1 MKTLLIDN
9 YDSYTYNLFQLIA
22 EVNGEEPVVVRNDAP
37 VDGLPDLRA
46 FDNLVVSPGPG
57 HPGEARDFGIGSRLL
72 ATSPV
77 PVLGVCL
84 GHQGIALGEA
94 GLVGPAPEPRHGHLS
109 TIRHDG
115 RDLFHGLPQHFTA
128 VRYHSLAVRE
138 PLPESLEATAW
149 AEDGVL
155 MGLRHRSRPLWGVQ
169 FHPESVLTE
178 YGHRMLVNFRN
189 LTAERAGKLRTK
201 NTAVPSHEQLRRRVV
216 VPECDAG
223 ARRPV
228 GGLLGLGGLRRPVA
242 AAVFQVAAVTQARA
256 SAPGGPGRTGLGE
269 TTPSSRPTP
278 SAGVGLRP
286 ESVAET
292 PVAPTPG
299 GAAAAAGSGADPE
312 AAASAPAA
320 GVGPRPESVAAAPL
334 AGTPLGAAPAAGP
347 EAAASDPAA
356 EVGARP
362 ESVASSP
369 AAVAP
374 GGGAPA
380 AGSGT
385 SPEAVASDPAAEVG
399 PRPEPLASSPDA
411 GTPLGA
417 APSAGRE
424 AAASAPAA
432 VAPGGGALAAGS
444 GASPE
449 AVASDPAAGVGPRP
463 ESVAFGPDAVGPG
476 EGVPAAGARLRSG
489 AVSSSS
495 TAPVPGGDVPATTV
509 PGEGAAPSG
518 AASVPGQG
526 SPATGGSAVPDAR
539 GRKVAPGSV
548 AIPRPRRP
556 DRVGY
561 RLHTRRVSGAVDA
574 EAVFSRMFAGSPR
587 SFWLDSSLV
596 EPGRSRFSFL
606 GDDQGPLA
614 EFVRYDVGAGRC
626 EIERAG
632 RPLRRVRASV
642 FDYLKRQLTNRRVD
656 ATGLPFDF
664 TGGYVGYF
672 GYEMKADCGSANRHR
687 SPTPDAAW
695 LFADRV
701 IAVDHEEGFTYAVC
715 LAEDTPQA
723 AREAADWLEGV
734 LAGLSCVATER
745 PPLPGPPEP
754 ADPGAAEPWL
764 VRDRATY
771 LADIEAC
778 RQALRAGTS
787 YEVCLTN
794 AARLP
799 APPDPLEFYR
809 ALRRDNPAP
818 YAAFLRFGELE
829 VAGSSPE
836 RFLRIGRDGTAE
848 ARPVKGTAPRG
859 DGPEEDARLRD
870 ALVSDAKTRAE
881 NLMIVDLLRNDL
893 GQVCRTGT
901 VRVSKLMAT
910 ETYATV
916 HQLVSTVQGRLRDG
930 TDAVDCVR
938 ACFPGGSMTGAPKL
952 RTLEI
957 IDTLETEA
965 RGVYSGALGYFGCG
979 GGADLSIVIRTAVF
993 ADGLMHLGAG
1003 GAIVLGSDPAAEYEE
1018 MLLKTAAPMRALH
1031 RHTADRL
1038 RQEGPPGQRAGAAGE
1053 VGR

>member
-84 GHQGIALGEA
+84 GHQGIALGES

-109 TIRHDG
+109 TVRHDG

-138 PLPESLEATAW
+138 PLPETLQATAW

-201 NTAVPSHEQLRRRVV
+201 NTAVPSHEEVRRRVV
-216 VPECDAG
+216 VPDCEAG
-223 ARRPV
+223 ARRPSW
-228 GGLLGLGGLRRPVA
+228 GLLGLGGLRRPVA
-242 AAVFQVAAVTQARA
+242 AAVFQVAAVTQAA
-256 SAPGGPGRTGLGE
+256 ANPPGGRGPNALRESTR
-269 TTPSSRPTP
+269 TTPP
-278 SAGVGLRP
+278 SGP
-286 ESVAET
+286 
-292 PVAPTPG
+292 
-299 GAAAAAGSGADPE
+299 
-312 AAASAPAA
+312 
-320 GVGPRPESVAAAPL
+320 GPRPE
-334 AGTPLGAAPAAGP
+334 APA
-347 EAAASDPAA
+347 S
-356 EVGARP
+356 AR
-362 ESVASSP
+362 

-374 GGGAPA
+374 GGGVPPA
-380 AGSGT
+380 GPGT
-385 SPEAVASDPAAEVG
+385 NA
-399 PRPEPLASSPDA
+399 
-411 GTPLGA
+411 
-417 APSAGRE
+417 E
-424 AAASAPAA
+424 AA
-432 VAPGGGALAAGS
+432 
-444 GASPE
+444 
-449 AVASDPAAGVGPRP
+449 
-463 ESVAFGPDAVGPG
+463 
-476 EGVPAAGARLRSG
+476 GVPAAGAAPDTQAAASG
-489 AVSSSS
+489 PTTPAPCGGIPTAGPGTNVEAAPTAQAA
-495 TAPVPGGDVPATTV
+495 TAPGRGIPTAAPETNAEAAGVPAA
-509 PGEGAAPSG
+509 GAAPDTQA
-518 AASVPGQG
+518 AASGPTTPAPCGGIPTAGPGTNVEAASAPETPTRAAASHPTAPAPGRTTPAAEPGAPGKDASAPGQG
-526 SPATGGSAVPDAR
+526 APAAHGAGASDAAALLAAP
-539 GRKVAPGSV
+539 GRKAHGEVVSAAV

-574 EAVFSRMFAGSPR
+574 EAVYSRMFAGSPR

-632 RPLRRVRASV
+632 RPVRRVKASV
-642 FDYLKRQLTNRRVD
+642 FDYLKRQLSNRRVD

-745 PPLPGPPEP
+745 PPLPGPPAP

-778 RQALRAGTS
+778 RQALRSGTS

-799 APPDPLEFYR
+799 APPDALEFYR
-809 ALRRDNPAP
+809 TLRRDNPAP

-836 RFLRIGRDGTAE
+836 RFLRIDRDGTAE
-848 ARPVKGTAPRG
+848 ARPIKGTAPRG
-859 DGPEEDARLRD
+859 DGPQEDARLRD
-870 ALVSDAKTRAE
+870 ALASDAKTRAE

-893 GQVCRTGT
+893 GRVCRSGT

-916 HQLVSTVQGRLRDG
+916 HQLVSTVQGRLREG

-993 ADGLMHLGAG
+993 ADGLTHLGAG
-1003 GAIVLGSDPAAEYEE
+1003 GAIVLGSDPDAEYEE
-1018 MLLKTAAPMRALH
+1018 MLLKTAAPMRALKQ
-1031 RHTADRL
+1031 HTAGRS
-1038 RQEGPPGQRAGAAGE
+1038 RQQNPPGQRAGAAGE
-1053 VGR
+1053 ARR

>member
-37 VDGLPDLRA
+37 ADGIPDLRE

-57 HPGEARDFGIGSRLL
+57 HPGDARDFGIGTRLL

-84 GHQGIALGEA
+84 GHQGIALGER

-109 TIRHDG
+109 AVRHDEQ
-115 RDLFHGLPQHFTA
+115 DLFRGLPQHFTA

-138 PLPESLEATAW
+138 PLPPALEATAW

-201 NTAVPSHEQLRRRVV
+201 NTAVPSPETPTRRRAVL
-216 VPECDAG
+216 PECDAG
-223 ARRPV
+223 VRRPTGARGATAGVQATV
-228 GGLLGLGGLRRPVA
+228 GADSRA
-242 AAVFQVAAVTQARA
+242 AAVAGAGDL
-256 SAPGGPGRTGLGE
+256 PGAKL
-269 TTPSSRPTP
+269 SSR
-278 SAGVGLRP
+278 S
-286 ESVAET
+286 
-292 PVAPTPG
+292 
-299 GAAAAAGSGADPE
+299 
-312 AAASAPAA
+312 AAASGTTA
-320 GVGPRPESVAAAPL
+320 GHQPGSATPPRSGVP
-334 AGTPLGAAPAAGP
+334 
-347 EAAASDPAA
+347 
-356 EVGARP
+356 R
-362 ESVASSP
+362 P
-369 AAVAP
+369 AAVFPVSAMSK
-374 GGGAPA
+374 GAVNPADGAQAAADTVPVGSAKPPA
-380 AGSGT
+380 A
-385 SPEAVASDPAAEVG
+385 
-399 PRPEPLASSPDA
+399 
-411 GTPLGA
+411 
-417 APSAGRE
+417 
-424 AAASAPAA
+424 
-432 VAPGGGALAAGS
+432 
-444 GASPE
+444 
-449 AVASDPAAGVGPRP
+449 
-463 ESVAFGPDAVGPG
+463 
-476 EGVPAAGARLRSG
+476 
-489 AVSSSS
+489 
-495 TAPVPGGDVPATTV
+495 
-509 PGEGAAPSG
+509 
-518 AASVPGQG
+518 
-526 SPATGGSAVPDAR
+526 
-539 GRKVAPGSV
+539 

-556 DRVGY
+556 GRVGY
-561 RLHTRRVSGAVDA
+561 RLHTRRVTGAVDT
-574 EAVFSRMFAGSPR
+574 EAAFTRMFAASRR

-606 GDDQGPLA
+606 GGDSGPLA
-614 EFVRYDVGAGRC
+614 EFVRYDVTTGRC

-632 RPLRRVRASV
+632 RPVRKVAASV

-664 TGGYVGYF
+664 TGGYVGYL
-672 GYEMKADCGSANRHR
+672 GYEVKADCGSPNRHR
-687 SPTPDAAW
+687 SPDPDAAW

-701 IAVDHEEGFTYAVC
+701 VAVDHQEGFTYAVC

-723 AREAADWLEGV
+723 AREAADWLESA
-734 LAGLSCVATER
+734 LADLSCVATEQA
-745 PPLPGPPEP
+745 PLPVSPAP

-778 RQALRAGTS
+778 QRQLRAGTS

-799 APPDPLEFYR
+799 APPDALEFYR
-809 ALRRDNPAP
+809 TLRRDNPAP

-836 RFLRIGRDGTAE
+836 RFLKIGRDGTAE
-848 ARPVKGTAPRG
+848 ARPIKGTAPRG
-859 DGPEEDARLRD
+859 EGPEEDDRLRD
-870 ALVSDAKTRAE
+870 ALASDDKTRAE

-893 GQVCRTGT
+893 GQVCRTGS
-901 VRVSKLMAT
+901 VRVPKLMAT

-916 HQLVSTVQGRLRDG
+916 HQLVSTVVGRLRPG

-957 IDTLETEA
+957 IDSLETEA

-993 ADGLMHLGAG
+993 ADGQLHLGAG
-1003 GAIVLGSDPAAEYEE
+1003 GAIVLGSDPEAEYEE

-1031 RHTADRL
+1031 QHTADRI
-1038 RQEGPPGQRAGAAGE
+1038 RQQAPPGDRAGAAGE
-1053 VGR
+1053 ARR

>member
-57 HPGEARDFGIGSRLL
+57 HPGEARDFGIGGRLL

-138 PLPESLEATAW
+138 PLPGSLEATAW

-256 SAPGGPGRTGLGE
+256 NALGGSGATGLGE

-278 SAGVGLRP
+278 PAGVGLRT
-286 ESVAET
+286 ESVAES

-299 GAAAAAGSGADPE
+299 GPAAAAGPGAGPEAAASAPAAGVGPRPEAVASAPAAGVGPGPESVAAAPHAGTPLGAAPGAGPE

-320 GVGPRPESVAAAPL
+320 GVGPRPESVA
-334 AGTPLGAAPAAGP
+334 
-347 EAAASDPAA
+347 
-356 EVGARP
+356 
-362 ESVASSP
+362 SS
-369 AAVAP
+369 
-374 GGGAPA
+374 
-380 AGSGT
+380 
-385 SPEAVASDPAAEVG
+385 PAAEVG
-399 PRPEPLASSPDA
+399 PRPEPLASAPLS
-411 GTPLGA
+411 GTPVGA
-417 APSAGRE
+417 AP
-424 AAASAPAA
+424 
-432 VAPGGGALAAGS
+432 GAD
-444 GASPE
+444 PE
-449 AVASDPAAGVGPRP
+449 AVASAPAAGVGPRP
-463 ESVAFGPDAVGPG
+463 ESVAFGPDAVGSG
-476 EGVPAAGARLRSG
+476 EGVPAAGVRLRSE
-489 AVSSSS
+489 AVSSSP
-495 TAPVPGGDVPATTV
+495 TAPAPRGAAPVPGQ
-509 PGEGAAPSG
+509 E
-518 AASVPGQG
+518 
-526 SPATGGSAVPDAR
+526 SPATGASAVPAAR
-539 GRKVAPGSV
+539 GRKVAPDSV

-701 IAVDHEEGFTYAVC
+701 IVVDHEEGFTYAVC
-715 LAEDTPQA
+715 LAEDNPQA

-778 RQALRAGTS
+778 RQALRSGTS

-809 ALRRDNPAP
+809 TLRRDNPAP

-848 ARPVKGTAPRG
+848 ARPIKGTAPRG

-870 ALVSDAKTRAE
+870 ALASDAKTRAE

-1003 GAIVLGSDPAAEYEE
+1003 GAIVLGSDPDAEYEE

-1031 RHTADRL
+1031 RHTADRM
-1038 RQEGPPGQRAGAAGE
+1038 RQEGPPGQRAGTAGE
-1053 VGR
+1053 VRR

>member
-37 VDGLPDLRA
+37 VEGLPDLRA

-57 HPGEARDFGIGSRLL
+57 HPGEARDFGIGGRLL

-94 GLVGPAPEPRHGHLS
+94 GLVTPAPEPRHGHLS
-109 TIRHDG
+109 TVRHDG

-138 PLPESLEATAW
+138 PLPETLEATAW

-189 LTAERAGKLRTK
+189 LTAQRAGKLRTK
-201 NTAVPSHEQLRRRVV
+201 NTAVPSHEGIRRRPG
-216 VPECDAG
+216 VPECDTGVWRAG
-223 ARRPV
+223 TVPSDTGRP
-228 GGLLGLGGLRRPVA
+228 RKPA
-242 AAVFQVAAVTQARA
+242 TAAVFQVAAVSRA
-256 SAPGGPGRTGLGE
+256 A
-269 TTPSSRPTP
+269 
-278 SAGVGLRP
+278 V
-286 ESVAET
+286 V
-292 PVAPTPG
+292 
-299 GAAAAAGSGADPE
+299 
-312 AAASAPAA
+312 
-320 GVGPRPESVAAAPL
+320 
-334 AGTPLGAAPAAGP
+334 PLGAAKASGGAGP
-347 EAAASDPAA
+347 AHGVVPAGEHNGTASAH
-356 EVGARP
+356 R
-362 ESVASSP
+362 
-369 AAVAP
+369 
-374 GGGAPA
+374 GAPA
-380 AGSGT
+380 AGQDGM
-385 SPEAVASDPAAEVG
+385 
-399 PRPEPLASSPDA
+399 
-411 GTPLGA
+411 
-417 APSAGRE
+417 
-424 AAASAPAA
+424 ASAH
-432 VAPGGGALAAGS
+432 
-444 GASPE
+444 
-449 AVASDPAAGVGPRP
+449 R
-463 ESVAFGPDAVGPG
+463 
-476 EGVPAAGARLRSG
+476 GVPAAGQDGMASAHRGFPAAGQDGTASAHRS
-489 AVSSSS
+489 
-495 TAPVPGGDVPATTV
+495 VPAEGQDGTASAHRGFPAAGQDGTASAHRGFPAAGQDGTASAHRGFPAAGQDGTASAHRGFPAAAQDGTASAHRSV
-509 PGEGAAPSG
+509 PAAGQDGAGSAHGGVPAAGQGRPVGVGASAAAHAPSVG
-518 AASVPGQG
+518 F
-526 SPATGGSAVPDAR
+526 
-539 GRKVAPGSV
+539 
-548 AIPRPRRP
+548 PRPRRP
-556 DRVGY
+556 GRVGY
-561 RLHTRRVSGAVDA
+561 RLHTRRISGAVDA
-574 EAVFSRMFAGSPR
+574 EAVFGRMFAGSPR
-587 SFWLDSSLV
+587 AFWLDSSLV

-614 EFVRYDVGAGRC
+614 EFVRYDVAAGQC

-632 RPLRRVRASV
+632 RPVRRVRASV
-642 FDYLKRQLTNRRVD
+642 FDYLKRQLTTRRVD

-672 GYEMKADCGSANRHR
+672 GYEVKADCGSANRHR
-687 SPTPDAAW
+687 SSVPDAAW

-701 IAVDHEEGFTYAVC
+701 IAVDHEEGFTYVVC

-723 AREAADWLEGV
+723 GREAADWLDGV
-734 LAGLSCVATER
+734 LAVLSCVATER
-745 PPLPGPPEP
+745 SPLPAPPAP

-799 APPDPLEFYR
+799 APPDALEFYR
-809 ALRRDNPAP
+809 TLRRDNPAP
-818 YAAFLRFGELE
+818 YAAFLRFGEVE

-848 ARPVKGTAPRG
+848 ARPIKGTAPRG

-870 ALVSDAKTRAE
+870 ALAADAKTRAE

-901 VRVSKLMAT
+901 VRVSQLMAT

-916 HQLVSTVQGRLRDG
+916 HQLVSTVEGRLRAG

-957 IDTLETEA
+957 IDSLETEA

-979 GGADLSIVIRTAVF
+979 GGADLSIVIRTAVL
-993 ADGLMHLGAG
+993 AAGQVHLGAG
-1003 GAIVLGSDPAAEYEE
+1003 GAIVLGSDPEAEYEE

-1031 RHTADRL
+1031 QHTAGRMR
-1038 RQEGPPGQRAGAAGE
+1038 RQPPGQKAGAAGE
-1053 VGR
+1053 ARR

>member
-57 HPGEARDFGIGSRLL
+57 HPGVARDFGIGSRLL

-138 PLPESLEATAW
+138 PLPETLEATAW

-155 MGLRHRSRPLWGVQ
+155 MGLRHRGRPLWGVQ

-189 LTAERAGKLRTK
+189 LTAERAGKLRAK
-201 NTAVPSHEQLRRRVV
+201 NTAVRMPPAVRRRAV
-216 VPECDAG
+216 VPECETG
-223 ARRPV
+223 IRRPTGGVLGVGGVRRPV
-228 GGLLGLGGLRRPVA
+228 V
-242 AAVFQVAAVTQARA
+242 AAVFQVTALSRGAANLPVGAGAAVVSGEAA
-256 SAPGGPGRTGLGE
+256 APNGT
-269 TTPSSRPTP
+269 
-278 SAGVGLRP
+278 A
-286 ESVAET
+286 A
-292 PVAPTPG
+292 ATPG
-299 GAAAAAGSGADPE
+299 GAGGAPSPGRGIPDAE
-312 AAASAPAA
+312 RGTDA
-320 GVGPRPESVAAAPL
+320 GVTMPAAAPGG
-334 AGTPLGAAPAAGP
+334 AGAARSPARGTPAAERGTDDGGVPAAGP
-347 EAAASDPAA
+347 ESPAKGAPKPGGTGPTGTATSATRGTTVAGPGTHTEDTPKPTGTATSATRGTAAAKPETRA
-356 EVGARP
+356 EGAP
-362 ESVASSP
+362 KT
-369 AAVAP
+369 
-374 GGGAPA
+374 GGAGGSPGPGVHAEGGQGADA
-380 AGSGT
+380 AGL
-385 SPEAVASDPAAEVG
+385 VG
-399 PRPEPLASSPDA
+399 
-411 GTPLGA
+411 
-417 APSAGRE
+417 
-424 AAASAPAA
+424 
-432 VAPGGGALAAGS
+432 
-444 GASPE
+444 
-449 AVASDPAAGVGPRP
+449 
-463 ESVAFGPDAVGPG
+463 
-476 EGVPAAGARLRSG
+476 
-489 AVSSSS
+489 
-495 TAPVPGGDVPATTV
+495 APVPV
-509 PGEGAAPSG
+509 
-518 AASVPGQG
+518 
-526 SPATGGSAVPDAR
+526 
-539 GRKVAPGSV
+539 
-548 AIPRPRRP
+548 IPRPRRP
-556 DRVGY
+556 GRVGY
-561 RLHTRRVSGAVDA
+561 RLHTRRVTGAVDT
-574 EAVFSRMFAGSPR
+574 EAVFRRMFAGSAR
-587 SFWLDSSLV
+587 AFWLDSSLV

-606 GDDQGPLA
+606 GDDQGPLS

-632 RPLRRVRASV
+632 RPVRRVRASV
-642 FDYLKRQLTNRRVD
+642 FDYLKRQLGNRRVD

-672 GYEMKADCGSANRHR
+672 GYEMKADCGSSNRHR
-687 SPTPDAAW
+687 SPAPDAAW

-723 AREAADWLEGV
+723 AREAADWLEGA
-734 LAGLSCVATER
+734 LADLSCVATEQHT
-745 PPLPGPPEP
+745 PVPGPPAP

-778 RQALRAGTS
+778 RRALRSGTS

-799 APPDPLEFYR
+799 APPDALEFYR
-809 ALRRDNPAP
+809 TLRRDNPAP

-848 ARPVKGTAPRG
+848 ARPIKGTAPRG
-859 DGPEEDARLRD
+859 EGPEEDARLRD
-870 ALVSDAKTRAE
+870 ALASDAKTRAE

-901 VRVSKLMAT
+901 VRVSQLMAT

-916 HQLVSTVQGRLRDG
+916 HQLVSTVEGRLRPG

-957 IDTLETEA
+957 IDSLETEA

-979 GGADLSIVIRTAVF
+979 GGADLGIVIRTAVL
-993 ADGLMHLGAG
+993 ADGVMHLGAG
-1003 GAIVLGSDPAAEYEE
+1003 GAIVLDSDPDAEYDE

-1031 RHTADRL
+1031 RHTAERM
-1038 RQEGPPGQRAGAAGE
+1038 RQPDPTGQAAGE
-1053 VGR
+1053 ARR